1 MNSISNYIHV
11 DKAVS
16 VIQKMIDEKRCTM
29 VFTKLSSIEIGTKYL
44 AFDIDYDKGGINP
57 FSCKVEKRG
66 YRLHVS
72 LREKTERGYFS
83 IPMDNTSF
91 KIFIGNEVK
100 RDSKKAFNDALTSL
114 SDLLKSENFIERLAH
129 SISHC

>member
-1 MNSISNYIHV
+1 MNSVSNSIYV

-29 VFTKLSSIEIGTKYL
+29 VFTKSSSIKTGTKYL
-44 AFDIDYDKGGINP
+44 AFDIDYDRGGVNP

-72 LREKTERGYFS
+72 LREKTELGYS
-83 IPMDNTSF
+83 TIPMKSTSF
-91 KIFIGNEVK
+91 RIFIGNEVK

-114 SDLLKSENFIERLAH
+114 SELLKSETFIERLAY
-129 SISHC
+129 SVENC

>member
-1 MNSISNYIHV
+1 MNSVSNSIYV

-29 VFTKLSSIEIGTKYL
+29 VVTKSSSIKTGTKYL
-44 AFDIDYDKGGINP
+44 AFDIDYDRGGVNP

-72 LREKTERGYFS
+72 LREKTELGYS
-83 IPMDNTSF
+83 TIPMKSTSF
-91 KIFIGNEVK
+91 RIFIGNEVK

-114 SDLLKSENFIERLAH
+114 SELLKSETFIERLAY
-129 SISHC
+129 SVENC